1 MKVGKQEDPVFL
13 HWLLFFHRD
22 QQGMRGIERYVQNRS
37 MQDDRDLRELA
48 LQWEKL
54 RPRLIQQVDYDE
66 QGVFVEDLFSKERF
80 HMPYCET
87 MPHWTPWV
95 GTFCM
100 LEEFEGGYYI
110 NGVAISVAPDQV
122 MQAYDLL
129 KQTIV
134 EADPHFDQKVM
145 DLYPEV
151 LQALL
156 TKRDRSENQAEI
168 NRTELHYEVQ
178 DMGNVAQTFNANG
191 HFQIDEWN
199 GKSGKGSMIGEAYRY
214 DDNLAPGSVRLA
226 EVEGT
231 FDIVKNGLIFT
242 SLNEKGIASFKR
254 IMSPIKGVKLV
265 EEKIDKTVVP
275 AGLQAMVYSIFL
287 EEGVPGEFAYL
298 AQQANLLLETDVP
311 LPLFDGKTPEEMVA
325 EGKMDQLEQWIR
337 QQEYMS
343 YMHLKQV
350 GKADLSADFNAVRRK
365 FGLPL
370 SPYVT
375 LREKR
380 QSSLTLEPPIQETAA
395 QRVQA
400 SLIGRGATFYSWRK

>member
-1 MKVGKQEDPVFL
+1 
-13 HWLLFFHRD
+13 
-22 QQGMRGIERYVQNRS
+22 
-37 MQDDRDLRELA
+37 
-48 LQWEKL
+48 
-54 RPRLIQQVDYDE
+54 
-66 QGVFVEDLFSKERF
+66 
-80 HMPYCET
+80 MPYCET
-87 MPHWTPWV
+87 MPYCTPWA

-122 MQAYDLL
+122 MQAYEFL

-134 EADPHFDQKVM
+134 EADPHFDQKAM

-156 TKRDRSENQAEI
+156 TKRDRSENQTEI

-226 EVEGT
+226 EVKGT
-231 FDIVKNGLIFT
+231 FDIVENGLIFT
-242 SLNEKGIASFKR
+242 SLHEKGLASFKA

-265 EEKIDKTVVP
+265 EEKVDKTVVP

-287 EEGVPGEFAYL
+287 EQGVPQEFAYL
-298 AQQANLLLETDVP
+298 AQQANVLLETDVP

-343 YMHLKQV
+343 YMHLKQA
-350 GKADLSADFNAVRRK
+350 GKADISADFNAVRRK
-365 FGLPL
+365 LGLPL
-370 SPYVT
+370 SPFVT

-380 QSSLTLEPPIQETAA
+380 QSSLTLEPAYSRDRFRKGPSTPIGKG
-395 QRVQA
+395 RHSIHGGNRH
-400 SLIGRGATFYSWRK
+400 SL